1 MRCVE
6 LNLDIYPL
14 KYIEQAIHDY
24 SSITKISCYIDN
36 NMAVLNFKCD
46 LDKLEIVE
54 NEFCNYVIALI
65 GRVV

>member
-1 MRCVE
+1 MRYVE
-6 LNLDIYPL
+6 LNLAIYPL

-24 SSITKISCYIDN
+24 SSITKISYCIEN
-36 NMAVLNFKCD
+36 NIAVLNFKCD
-46 LDKLEIVE
+46 LYKFEIVK

>member
-24 SSITKISCYIDN
+24 ISISKISCCIEN

-46 LDKLEIVE
+46 LDKFEAIKD
-54 NEFCNYVIALI
+54 EFCNYVIALI

>member
-1 MRCVE
+1 MKCVE
-6 LNLDIYPL
+6 LNLGIYPL

-24 SSITKISCYIDN
+24 NSITKISCSIKN
-36 NMAVLNFKCD
+36 NVAVLNFKCD
-46 LDKLEIVE
+46 LDKFEIVR